1 MYKNFFT
8 LAAIFSAMTATL
20 SVAQNQD
27 FVDGNKDL
35 FVCDFQDATASYQL
49 VTSYDLA
56 NLEPSSFMKNVG
68 FSVGRPWLYKL
79 MDDINSVNSFAGCC
93 SEFAT
98 PAAANAWLVTKPIY
112 ISGKSCKLS
121 WKSESF
127 NPNKLD
133 GLKVFI
139 STEGGNPE
147 THFSTTPVWE
157 SEAEPAGKSELL
169 DGEWNE
175 HELSLDEYAG
185 KTIWIAFVNQTYDGQ
200 ILCLDDIRVY
210 FDGAYI
216 VSEDMPL
223 MSTNGSAQVKGHLT
237 AKNKAIKKFT
247 VHYQAESGDTDT
259 KVYDNLDIQ
268 PGETFH
274 FTFDKAMTLGNAG
287 EFQTFQIWAEVDGE
301 QNAGVTDSIARVNF
315 IPRRK
320 VVLEEGTGTWCGY
333 CPMGILAIEHLEKT
347 YGDQFI
353 PIAVHNNDV
362 MTVSKYDQG
371 LRFANFP
378 IGLVNRTQ
386 LCYPMLESGGN
397 YRMDG
402 VGTFVE
408 AVEKAMQQDQL
419 GEIRIKS
426 AELSDGLLNIFAEI
440 EFALTPAQSDYRLI
454 YVVTENDVIIPNA
467 YQSNYLASY
476 TQPIFGEFGS
486 GGKYGQTYLTNYPF
500 QEVAREI
507 YPSFEGRSGEFPH
520 SPEANNKYEYGESIV
535 MSNVAV
541 ADSAKLEMVV
551 MLVDGMTGSIVAADK
566 KAVLYTGKGETGIGE
581 ITGDALDQRPQF
593 IYDLQGRKREYDAT
607 RWEELPSGIY
617 IIDGKKVVK

>member
-1 MYKNFFT
+1 MYKKIFM

-20 SVAQNQD
+20 SVAQNHD

-35 FVCDFQDATASYQL
+35 YLCDFQDASASYQL
-49 VTSYDLA
+49 VSAYDLS
-56 NLEPSSFMKNVG
+56 NHEPSSFMKNVG
-68 FSVGRPWLYKL
+68 FSAGRPWLYKL

-98 PAAANAWLVTKPIY
+98 PAAANAWLVTKSIY
-112 ISGKSCKLS
+112 IPGKSCKLS

-157 SEAEPAGKSELL
+157 SVAEPAGKSELL

-223 MSTNGSAQVKGHLT
+223 MSTDGSAQVKGHLT
-237 AKNKAIKKFT
+237 ARNKAIHKFT

-274 FTFDKAMTLGNAG
+274 FTFDKMMNLGEAG
-287 EFQTFQIWAEVDGE
+287 EFQTFHIWAEVEGQ
-301 QNAGVTDSIARVNF
+301 QNAGITDSIARVNF

-333 CPMGILAIEHLEKT
+333 CPMGVLAIDQLKAT

-362 MTVSKYDQG
+362 MTVSEYDEALQ
-371 LRFANFP
+371 FANFP
-378 IGLVNRTQ
+378 IGLVDRTQ
-386 LCYPMLESGGN
+386 LCYPMLENGGN
-397 YRMDG
+397 YTLEG
-402 VGTFVE
+402 AGTFVD
-408 AVEKAMQQDQL
+408 AVKASMQKDQL
-419 GEIRIKS
+419 GEIRIKT
-426 AELSDGLLNIFAEI
+426 AEMADGILSVLSET
-440 EFALTPAQSDYRLI
+440 EFALAPAQSDYRLV
-454 YVVTENDVIIPNA
+454 YVITENDVIIPNA
-467 YQSNYLASY
+467 YQANYLASF
-476 TQPIFGEFGS
+476 TLPIFGEFGS
-486 GGKYGQTYLTNYPF
+486 GGKYGQTRIVKYPF
-500 QEVAREI
+500 QEVARKI
-507 YPSFEGRSGEFPH
+507 YPSFNGRSGEFPH
-520 SPEANNKYEYGESIV
+520 SPEANNVYEYGETIV
-535 MSNVAV
+535 MSNVTV
-541 ADSAKLEMVV
+541 ADSSKLEIVV

-581 ITGDALDQRPQF
+581 ITGDAPNQRPQF
-593 IYDLQGRKREYDAT
+593 IYDLQGRKRTFDAT
-607 RWEELPSGIY
+607 RWEELPAGIY
-617 IIDGKKVVK
+617 IINGKKVVK